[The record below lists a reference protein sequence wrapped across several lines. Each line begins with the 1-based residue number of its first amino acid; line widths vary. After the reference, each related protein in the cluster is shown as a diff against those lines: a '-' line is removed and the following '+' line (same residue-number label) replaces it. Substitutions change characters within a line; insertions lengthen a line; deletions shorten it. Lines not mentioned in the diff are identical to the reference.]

1 MAEVTSPV
9 QAAPEMTI
17 GKIWFSFEGRISRS
31 TWWMKYILPYIVIT
45 IAVGIADAILG
56 TKFVIDDYSGQSMG
70 ILGLIWGLANIWF
83 GLAAG
88 AKRCHDRNRSGWFQA
103 IAFIPILGGIWLLVE
118 LGFLRGT
125 IGPNRFGPDTVT
137 E

>member
-1 MAEVTSPV
+1 MAEVTTPV

-17 GKIWFSFEGRISRS
+17 VKIWFSFEGRISRS
-31 TWWMKYILPYIVIT
+31 MYWMKYFLPVLGISIGLSIL
-45 IAVGIADAILG
+45 DAILG
-56 TKFVIDDYSGQSMG
+56 TSFVINEYTGQSMG
-70 ILGLIWGLANIWF
+70 ILSLVFGILCIWI

-88 AKRCHDRNRSGWFQA
+88 AKRFHDRNKSGWWQLLLLLS
-103 IAFIPILGGIWLLVE
+103 IVGWIWLLIE

-125 IGPNRFGPDTVT
+125 TGANRFGPDPVV